1 MLSFQR
7 FWRRWAAL
15 GWAVLL
21 AWTAS
26 GCRPDR
32 NRTGVV
38 ESVAPELKL
47 EGVRFRVWR
56 GAGLRVQGEAAQV
69 TLRRDSS
76 EIAAHDITALLPRAE
91 PVHLT
96 AREGTGV
103 LQSHAFEAH
112 GGVTMTRGQDV
123 ARTDHAR
130 YAPMPD
136 GGATVNGDAPV
147 QLDGPAYRLTG
158 QGFTLDPESG
168 DLTLGAP
175 SRLVMRPEAAK

>member
-1 MLSFQR
+1 
-7 FWRRWAAL
+7 
-15 GWAVLL
+15 
-21 AWTAS
+21 
-26 GCRPDR
+26 
-32 NRTGVV
+32 VV

-56 GAGLRVQGEAAQV
+56 GADLRVQGEAVQV
-69 TLRRDSS
+69 TLRRDST
-76 EIAAHDITALLPRAE
+76 EVAAHDISAFLPRAE

-103 LQSHAFEAH
+103 LQAQAFEAH

-130 YAPMPD
+130 YEPLPD
-136 GGATVNGDAPV
+136 GGATVKGDAPV

-158 QGFTLDPESG
+158 QGFTLDPETG
-168 DLTLGAP
+168 DLQLGGP
-175 SRLVMRPEAAK
+175 SRLTARPEAKR